1 MGLAGLRAC
10 SLMEFSPE
18 LEVGEVYNE
27 WLEWIIYPNHLRKG
41 LWGLGKSKLAEPLGD
56 VGK

>member
-1 MGLAGLRAC
+1 
-10 SLMEFSPE
+10 MEFSPE

-41 LWGLGKSKLAEPLGD
+41 LWGLGKFKLAEPLGA